1 MKGLGSLS
9 KSLEELGRF
18 TSELDGELG
27 TLNFNPFDAESIEQ
41 AIVKMESWVDERS
54 RSYPNN
60 SMIKDISAELKST
73 YRQAILDKASEARM
87 KGDNDSDE

>member
-1 MKGLGSLS
+1 
-9 KSLEELGRF
+9 
-18 TSELDGELG
+18 
-27 TLNFNPFDAESIEQ
+27 
-41 AIVKMESWVDERS
+41 MESWVDERS

-87 KGDNDSDE
+87 KGDNDADE